1 MAKKLLTDDGKKFQM
16 EAEARFTRV
25 PAAAKPKESTA
36 ALVSQLQ
43 VHQIELEMQNEEL
56 RRAHLELEE
65 ARDRYVDLYEFA
77 PVGYLTL
84 DDAGQVNHANL
95 TTAALL
101 GVERKKILGRPFA
114 GFVDPPDAERWHLFL
129 ASLVHR
135 EEESCCDLG
144 LRRGDGSVF
153 RGHLACRPRAAG
165 DSDPAV
171 RIALSDVTERSRT
184 EEVLAFLAQS
194 IHVGQGVRFF
204 DDLATFLARILHMDF
219 VCIDRLSGDGLT
231 AETLAVWCDGSFQD
245 NVSYALK
252 DTPCGDVVGKDVCC
266 FPASVCQ
273 FFPLDTVLQD
283 LRAESYVG
291 VTLWSHSGE
300 PIGLIAVIGR
310 SPLANPEVAAAVLRQ
325 VTVRASNELE
335 RMEAERALR
344 ESEARLRAFVDAIP
358 GPVFLKDVESR
369 WLVGNRALFEVV
381 GKSATSSIGK
391 TDREIYD
398 DPAVGDALMEN
409 DRRIMESGVPEV
421 VEESI
426 PTPAGI
432 RLFHSTKVPHRD
444 ADGRVVGIIGS
455 ALDITDTRLL
465 QRQVAMTSRLAALGT
480 LVTGVAHEI
489 NNPLA
494 AVLSDIEFAMC
505 EVEAV
510 RGRLHG
516 DGPLDREGE
525 VRHLAEVVAG
535 LGDAEEAGRRIERI
549 VKDLRAFGRPD
560 QDDAREQIRLVDVVD
575 LAMRWLPAAI
585 KQAATVTIENGGA
598 PDVVATIGQISQ
610 VVVNLVTNAAKARR
624 EAVRGAIVIRV
635 GPGKPG
641 MARLEVADD
650 GTGMTPEIK
659 EHLFEPFFTTRAPGQ
674 GTGLGLAIS
683 HAIVTAHGGT
693 FTVESEVGKGS
704 TFRVELPAA
713 TAEA

>member
-1 MAKKLLTDDGKKFQM
+1 
-16 EAEARFTRV
+16 
-25 PAAAKPKESTA
+25 
-36 ALVSQLQ
+36 
-43 VHQIELEMQNEEL
+43 
-56 RRAHLELEE
+56 
-65 ARDRYVDLYEFA
+65 
-77 PVGYLTL
+77 
-84 DDAGQVNHANL
+84 
-95 TTAALL
+95 
-101 GVERKKILGRPFA
+101 
-114 GFVDPPDAERWHLFL
+114 
-129 ASLVHR
+129 
-135 EEESCCDLG
+135 
-144 LRRGDGSVF
+144 
-153 RGHLACRPRAAG
+153 
-165 DSDPAV
+165 
-171 RIALSDVTERSRT
+171 
-184 EEVLAFLAQS
+184 
-194 IHVGQGVRFF
+194 
-204 DDLATFLARILHMDF
+204 
-219 VCIDRLSGDGLT
+219 
-231 AETLAVWCDGSFQD
+231 
-245 NVSYALK
+245 
-252 DTPCGDVVGKDVCC
+252 
-266 FPASVCQ
+266 
-273 FFPLDTVLQD
+273 
-283 LRAESYVG
+283 
-291 VTLWSHSGE
+291 
-300 PIGLIAVIGR
+300 
-310 SPLANPEVAAAVLRQ
+310 Q

-335 RMEAERALR
+335 RMEAERSLR
-344 ESEARLRAFVDAIP
+344 ESEARFRAFVDAIP

>member
-1 MAKKLLTDDGKKFQM
+1 MAKTPMTDDARELSA
-16 EAEARFTRV
+16 EAEGRLARD
-25 PAAAKPKESTA
+25 PPAAKPRETTA
-36 ALVSQLQ
+36 AVLHELQ

-56 RRAHLELEE
+56 RRAHLELGMS
-65 ARDRYVDLYEFA
+65 RDRYVDLYDFA
-77 PVGYLTL
+77 PVGYLTV
-84 DDAGQVNHANL
+84 DEAGQVTHANL
-95 TTAALL
+95 TSAALL
-101 GVERKKILGRPFA
+101 GMERKGLLGRPFA
-114 GFVDPPDAERWHLFL
+114 GFVDPPDADRWHLFL
-129 ASLVHR
+129 TSLFHR
-135 EEESCCDLG
+135 EEGSCCDLG

-153 RGHLACRPRAAG
+153 RGHLACQPRAAG

-184 EEVLAFLAQS
+184 EEVFAFLAQS
-194 IHVGQGVRFF
+194 IHAGQGVRFF

-273 FFPLDTVLQD
+273 FFPEDTVLQD

-291 VTLWSHSGE
+291 VTLWSHTGE

-335 RMEAERALR
+335 RMGAERALR

-398 DPAVGDALMEN
+398 DPAVGDAVMEN
-409 DRRIMESGVPEV
+409 DRRIMNSGVSEV
-421 VEESI
+421 VQETI
-426 PTPAGI
+426 PTPLGTRI
-432 RLFHSTKVPHRD
+432 FHSTKVPYRD
-444 ADGRVVGIIGS
+444 ASGRVVGIIGS
-455 ALDITDTRLL
+455 AVDITETRAL
-465 QRQVAMTSRLAALGT
+465 QRQMAMTSRLAALGT

-494 AVLSDIEFAMC
+494 AALSDIEFAMN
-505 EVEAV
+505 EVDEV

-516 DGPLDREGE
+516 SGPLDREAE
-525 VRHLAEVVAG
+525 RRHLVEVVAE
-535 LGDAEEAGRRIERI
+535 LGYAQDAGRRIERI
-549 VKDLRAFGRPD
+549 VKDLKAFGRPD
-560 QDDAREQIRLVDVVD
+560 QGNAREQIRLIDVVD
-575 LAMRWLPAAI
+575 LAMRWLPATVD
-585 KQAATVTIENGGA
+585 QTATVTVENGGA

-610 VVVNLVTNAAKARR
+610 VLVNLVTNAAKATS
-624 EAVRGAIVIRV
+624 EAARGAIVVRV
-635 GPGKPG
+635 GPGLPG
-641 MARLEVADD
+641 MARMEVSDD
-650 GTGMTPEIK
+650 GTGMTPEIM
-659 EHLFEPFFTTRAPGQ
+659 EHVFEPFFTTSDVGK
-674 GTGLGLAIS
+674 GTGLGLSIC
-683 HAIVTAHGGT
+683 HAIVTGHGGT
-693 FTVESEVGKGS
+693 LTVESQVGKGS

-713 TAEA
+713 PA